1 MEMPDA
7 ATVIGMGVSLFGLGV
22 AMHLG
27 IDAWLRLKRFERD
40 SQSIVRPGELSA
52 EIAARLARIEQMV
65 ESSSVEIERIAEGQ
79 RFLTR
84 ALGEGSSPRVPDAR
98 ASERIITPH

>member
-1 MEMPDA
+1 MELPDA
-7 ATVIGMGVSLFGLGV
+7 ATVIGIGVSLFGLGV
-22 AMHLG
+22 AMQLG

-40 SQSIVRPGELSA
+40 SQSIVPPGERNA

-84 ALGEGSSPRVPDAR
+84 APREGSSPRVPDSR
-98 ASERIITPH
+98 APERIITPH